1 MSGSGVL
8 QLLGAVLTLAALVHA
23 PWAVAEAGVATS
35 GPVIFSVSPAASGPG
50 ATTVVQLRGH
60 NLKGVTAVQALR
72 EGTPDAFVTTASF
85 HSNPDGTTLTC
96 TIVVGQ
102 SAKPGA
108 RILQVVTRSGR
119 SAGFDTGANRFTVE
133 R

>member
-1 MSGSGVL
+1 MAQPLGRVSAA
-8 QLLGAVLTLAALVHA
+8 LLVAALVLW
-23 PWAVAEAGVATS
+23 PVALGAAGISGS
-35 GPVIFSVSPAASGPG
+35 GPVIFSVSPGASPPG
-50 ATTVVQLRGH
+50 ATTVVLLRGH

-72 EGTPDAFVTTASF
+72 EGTPDTYVTTASF

-96 TIVVGQ
+96 TIVISQ
-102 SAKPGA
+102 SAAPGA
-108 RILQVVTRSGR
+108 RILQVVTRYGR